1 MHEFQKGDYT
11 SIKISRIKKAYTE
24 VMDNSLAEHYIVRKE
39 NAERKSIK
47 IDKNLITDLII

>member
-1 MHEFQKGDYT
+1 MTNVHLDHT

-24 VMDNSLAEHYIVRKE
+24 VMGNSLAEHYIVRKE
-39 NAERKSIK
+39 NAERKSIR